1 MENLE
6 NLRASLVQKIFST
19 NNLNLLEAI
28 NKIFTSTEEEKKYM
42 LSENQKKLLL
52 VAEEQIK
59 YGEVVSDEEL
69 RKLDEEWMSKKLY
82 GLKQPSYKETR
93 FLLIGIKEIKI
104 PIFLKK

>member
-28 NKIFTSTEEEKKYM
+28 NKIFTSTEEEKKHI

-69 RKLDEEWMSKKLY
+69 RKLDEEWMS
-82 GLKQPSYKETR
+82 
-93 FLLIGIKEIKI
+93 
-104 PIFLKK
+104 

>member
-19 NNLNLLEAI
+19 NNLSLLEAI
-28 NKIFTSTEEEKKYM
+28 NKIFTSTEEEKKHI

-69 RKLDEEWMSKKLY
+69 RKLDEEWMS
-82 GLKQPSYKETR
+82 
-93 FLLIGIKEIKI
+93 
-104 PIFLKK
+104 

>member
-19 NNLNLLEAI
+19 NNLNLLEAL

-69 RKLDEEWMSKKLY
+69 RKLDEEWMS
-82 GLKQPSYKETR
+82 
-93 FLLIGIKEIKI
+93 
-104 PIFLKK
+104 

>member
-28 NKIFTSTEEEKKYM
+28 NKIFNSTEEEKKYM

-69 RKLDEEWMSKKLY
+69 RKLDEEWMS
-82 GLKQPSYKETR
+82 
-93 FLLIGIKEIKI
+93 
-104 PIFLKK
+104 

>member
-19 NNLNLLEAI
+19 NNLSLLEAI

-42 LSENQKKLLL
+42 LSENQKKLLMI
-52 VAEEQIK
+52 AEEQIK

-69 RKLDEEWMSKKLY
+69 RKLDEEWMS
-82 GLKQPSYKETR
+82 
-93 FLLIGIKEIKI
+93 
-104 PIFLKK
+104 

>member
-28 NKIFTSTEEEKKYM
+28 NKIFTSTEEGKKYI
-42 LSENQKKLLL
+42 LSENQKKLLM

-69 RKLDEEWMSKKLY
+69 RKLDEEWMS
-82 GLKQPSYKETR
+82 
-93 FLLIGIKEIKI
+93 
-104 PIFLKK
+104 

>member
-1 MENLE
+1 MNCLKYSNKKIISLLQISVMENLE

-28 NKIFTSTEEEKKYM
+28 NKIFTSTEEEKKYI
-42 LSENQKKLLL
+42 LSENQKKLLM

-69 RKLDEEWMSKKLY
+69 RKLDEEWMS
-82 GLKQPSYKETR
+82 
-93 FLLIGIKEIKI
+93 
-104 PIFLKK
+104 

>member
-28 NKIFTSTEEEKKYM
+28 NKIFTSTEEEKKHI
-42 LSENQKKLLL
+42 LSENQKKLLM

-69 RKLDEEWMSKKLY
+69 RKLDEEWMS
-82 GLKQPSYKETR
+82 
-93 FLLIGIKEIKI
+93 
-104 PIFLKK
+104 

>member
-28 NKIFTSTEEEKKYM
+28 NKIFTSTEEEKKHI

-52 VAEEQIK
+52 VAEEEIK

-69 RKLDEEWMSKKLY
+69 RKLDEEWMS
-82 GLKQPSYKETR
+82 
-93 FLLIGIKEIKI
+93 
-104 PIFLKK
+104 

>member
-28 NKIFTSTEEEKKYM
+28 NKIFTSTEEETKYI
-42 LSENQKKLLL
+42 LSENQKKLLM

-69 RKLDEEWMSKKLY
+69 RKLDEEWMS
-82 GLKQPSYKETR
+82 
-93 FLLIGIKEIKI
+93 
-104 PIFLKK
+104 

>member
-19 NNLNLLEAI
+19 NNLILLEAI
-28 NKIFTSTEEEKKYM
+28 NKIFTSTEEEKKYI
-42 LSENQKKLLL
+42 LSENQKKLLM

-69 RKLDEEWMSKKLY
+69 RKLDEEWMS
-82 GLKQPSYKETR
+82 
-93 FLLIGIKEIKI
+93 
-104 PIFLKK
+104 

>member
-28 NKIFTSTEEEKKYM
+28 NKIFTSTEEEKKYI
-42 LSENQKKLLL
+42 LFENQKKLLM

-69 RKLDEEWMSKKLY
+69 RKLDEEWMS
-82 GLKQPSYKETR
+82 
-93 FLLIGIKEIKI
+93 
-104 PIFLKK
+104 

>member
-28 NKIFTSTEEEKKYM
+28 NKIFTSTEEEKKHI

-69 RKLDEEWMSKKLY
+69 RKLDEEWMN
-82 GLKQPSYKETR
+82 
-93 FLLIGIKEIKI
+93 
-104 PIFLKK
+104 

>member
-19 NNLNLLEAI
+19 NNLILLEAI
-28 NKIFTSTEEEKKYM
+28 NKIFTSTEEEKKYI

-69 RKLDEEWMSKKLY
+69 RKLDEEWMS
-82 GLKQPSYKETR
+82 
-93 FLLIGIKEIKI
+93 
-104 PIFLKK
+104 

>member
-28 NKIFTSTEEEKKYM
+28 NNIFTSTEEEKKYM

-69 RKLDEEWMSKKLY
+69 RKLDEEWMS
-82 GLKQPSYKETR
+82 
-93 FLLIGIKEIKI
+93 
-104 PIFLKK
+104 

>member
-6 NLRASLVQKIFST
+6 NIRASLVQKIFST

-28 NKIFTSTEEEKKYM
+28 NKIFTSTEEEEKKYM

-69 RKLDEEWMSKKLY
+69 RKLDEEWMS
-82 GLKQPSYKETR
+82 
-93 FLLIGIKEIKI
+93 
-104 PIFLKK
+104 

>member
-28 NKIFTSTEEEKKYM
+28 NKIFTYTEEEKKYI
-42 LSENQKKLLL
+42 LSENQKKLLM

-69 RKLDEEWMSKKLY
+69 RKLDEEWMS
-82 GLKQPSYKETR
+82 
-93 FLLIGIKEIKI
+93 
-104 PIFLKK
+104 

>member
-19 NNLNLLEAI
+19 NNLSLLEAI
-28 NKIFTSTEEEKKYM
+28 NKIFTSTEEEKKHI
-42 LSENQKKLLL
+42 LSENQKKLLM

-69 RKLDEEWMSKKLY
+69 RKLDEEWMS
-82 GLKQPSYKETR
+82 
-93 FLLIGIKEIKI
+93 
-104 PIFLKK
+104 

>member
-1 MENLE
+1 MNCLKYSNKKIISLLQISVMENLE

-42 LSENQKKLLL
+42 LSENQKKLLM

-69 RKLDEEWMSKKLY
+69 RKLDEEWMS
-82 GLKQPSYKETR
+82 
-93 FLLIGIKEIKI
+93 
-104 PIFLKK
+104 

>member
-19 NNLNLLEAI
+19 NNLSLLEAI
-28 NKIFTSTEEEKKYM
+28 NKIFTSTEEEKKYI

-69 RKLDEEWMSKKLY
+69 RKLDEEWMS
-82 GLKQPSYKETR
+82 
-93 FLLIGIKEIKI
+93 
-104 PIFLKK
+104 

>member
-6 NLRASLVQKIFST
+6 NLRASFVQKIFST

-28 NKIFTSTEEEKKYM
+28 NKIFTSTEEEKKYI

-69 RKLDEEWMSKKLY
+69 RKLDEEWMS
-82 GLKQPSYKETR
+82 
-93 FLLIGIKEIKI
+93 
-104 PIFLKK
+104 

>member
-28 NKIFTSTEEEKKYM
+28 NKIFTSTEEEKKYIF
-42 LSENQKKLLL
+42 SENQKKLLL

-69 RKLDEEWMSKKLY
+69 RKLDEEWMS
-82 GLKQPSYKETR
+82 
-93 FLLIGIKEIKI
+93 
-104 PIFLKK
+104 